1 MWNLK
6 RNDTN
11 ELITGQK
18 QTHRLSLWLPGGENG
33 VKDTQGIWNGHV
45 HTAILKI
52 DRQQGPTAQRMKL
65 F

>member
-11 ELITGQK
+11 ELITKQK
-18 QTHRLSLWLPGGENG
+18 ETHRLSLWLPGGKNG

-45 HTAILKI
+45 HTAIFKT
-52 DRQQGPTAQRMKL
+52 DSQQGPTVQHMKL